1 MMQSKIIS
9 KLVPRWGSIQ
19 TQLILGFG
27 PILILTLITAIAGYW
42 GLQSLRTGIETT
54 IEEASQVREL
64 SREIENE
71 FLLARQSEADFVA
84 KWRSMGFA
92 AAEAEYIAAN
102 QRHLA
107 QAQTALDEI
116 ESLTRA
122 AHDEELRGMTAP
134 IAERA
139 SSTPPDIPVSQWL
152 PRTYKGY
159 CLGLILPGYS
169 STPMD
174 MRASARYGGASLT
187 AANVGGDNK

>member
-134 IAERA
+134 IAELR
-139 SSTPPDIPVSQWL
+139 PL
-152 PRTYKGY
+152 LGTYE
-159 CLGLILPGYS
+159 
-169 STPMD
+169 
-174 MRASARYGGASLT
+174 T
-187 AANVGGDNK
+187 AFLATVANVEERSRPDGSESALRSELDDLENTVAPLLNPEFHRR